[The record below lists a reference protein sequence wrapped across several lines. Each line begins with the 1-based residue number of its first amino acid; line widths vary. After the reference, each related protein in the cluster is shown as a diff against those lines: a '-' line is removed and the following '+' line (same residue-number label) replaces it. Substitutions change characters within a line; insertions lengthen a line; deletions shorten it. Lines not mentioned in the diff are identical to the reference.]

1 MHVFCSW
8 CRRDGDA
15 GYLGMREP
23 LENPERTGGV
33 CASHKERLLESVP
46 SRSFP
51 DVELLIVVRR
61 NGTLFQRLERSFA
74 GVPTAKVIVERR
86 VADRRAATSVGAGGR
101 RHVRTRRIRRGTP
114 SPLGGFIVVRFAPK
128 TIIPPLARSG
138 TVSAFRR

>member
-51 DVELLIVVRR
+51 GVELLIVVRR

-74 GVPTAKVIVERR
+74 GVPTAKVIVGSPTAERR
-86 VADRRAATSVGAGGR
+86 RRSARAAAG
-101 RHVRTRRIRRGTP
+101 T
-114 SPLGGFIVVRFAPK
+114 
-128 TIIPPLARSG
+128 
-138 TVSAFRR
+138 